1 MPRDDETKHPPYL
14 ETIKKRGREAN
25 PFFML
30 MGVEVMHIGNG
41 EATLEMPVR
50 PDMHNGEGWLQ
61 GGLFVSLADEA
72 MALALYT
79 ILDDTERIATV
90 SEATNFMK
98 GVQDGKVVA
107 TGRVVK
113 KGRRVAFAEGE
124 VREGTPDGE
133 LLTKTT
139 AAFAVMR

>member
-1 MPRDDETKHPPYL
+1 MSRDDDRRHPNYL
-14 ETIKKRGREAN
+14 EAIQKQGREAN

-30 MGVEVMHIGNG
+30 MGVDVMHIGDG

-50 PDMHNGEGWLQ
+50 SDMHNGEGWLQ

-79 ILDDTERIATV
+79 VLGGTERVATV

-98 GVQDGKVVA
+98 GARDGKVVA
-107 TGRVVK
+107 IGRVVK
-113 KGRRVAFAEGE
+113 KGRRIAFTEGE
-124 VREGTPDGE
+124 VREETPDGE
-133 LLTKTT
+133 LLARTT

>member
-1 MPRDDETKHPPYL
+1 MSRDDERRPPPYL
-14 ETIKKRGREAN
+14 EAIKKQGREAN

-30 MGVEVMHIGNG
+30 MGVDVMHIGNG

-50 PDMHNGEGWLQ
+50 SDMHNGEGWLQ

-79 ILDDTERIATV
+79 LLGDTERIATV
-90 SEATNFMK
+90 SEATSFLK
-98 GVQDGKVVA
+98 GVRGGKVIA

-113 KGRRVAFAEGE
+113 KGGRIAFTEGE
-124 VREGTPDGE
+124 VREETPEGE

>member
-1 MPRDDETKHPPYL
+1 MSRDDDRRHPNYL
-14 ETIKKRGREAN
+14 EAIQKQGREAN

-30 MGVEVMHIGNG
+30 MGVDVMHIGDG

-50 PDMHNGEGWLQ
+50 SDMHNGEGWLQ

-79 ILDDTERIATV
+79 VLGGTERVATV
-90 SEATNFMK
+90 SEATSFMK
-98 GVQDGKVVA
+98 GARDGKVVA

-113 KGRRVAFAEGE
+113 KGRRIAFTEGE
-124 VREGTPDGE
+124 VREETPDGE
-133 LLTKTT
+133 LLARTT